1 MAMITRYIHSI
12 QTTGP
17 YENMEP
23 AHVKELKAGFPPAAA
38 RRMTRLAL
46 LIGKCLEGIQIRPD
60 DSVIYATTFSETM
73 CLESYLDSFPN
84 PSPLMFQNSIHP
96 SGLEQ
101 VLIARQQ
108 PVSEFLPFAGR
119 RHVMHAA
126 LTAACSTDKARQ
138 WIIASEEQGTWL
150 TEKGCGSPTDFAFHI
165 GASDDPQGAIGR
177 IIWDPSAPEAGPD
190 DLLSLSTFTLF
201 QQVSTRH
208 SVASYCDSLGRIRIE
223 WNP

>member
-1 MAMITRYIHSI
+1 MITRYIHSI

-17 YENMEP
+17 YENIDP
-23 AHVKELKAGFPPAAA
+23 ALVKEFKSGFPPLAA

-46 LIGKCLEGIQIRPD
+46 LIGKCLDGISILPD

-73 CLESYLDSFPN
+73 CLEAYLDSFPN

-126 LTAACSTDKARQ
+126 LIAACTTDKARQ
-138 WIIASEEQGTWL
+138 WVIASEEQGTWL
-150 TEKGCGSPTDFAFHI
+150 TEKGCGSPTDFAFCI
-165 GASDDPQGAIGR
+165 GTSDSPEQAIGKITWDPEASDA
-177 IIWDPSAPEAGPD
+177 SPD
-190 DLLSLSTFTLF
+190 DLLAHSTFTLF
-201 QQVSTRH
+201 QHASARH
-208 SVASYCDSLGRIRIE
+208 KVASYCDSLGRVLIE
-223 WNP
+223 WIA